1 MEILNILCNSEL
13 EYAIKNK
20 QKREYAINKQK
31 VKQTN
36 KQLHTTIQE
45 ANIKQHIQ

>member
-1 MEILNILCNSEL
+1 MKLFNILCINEL

-20 QKREYAINKQK
+20 YKREYAINKQK
-31 VKQTN
+31 VKQAN